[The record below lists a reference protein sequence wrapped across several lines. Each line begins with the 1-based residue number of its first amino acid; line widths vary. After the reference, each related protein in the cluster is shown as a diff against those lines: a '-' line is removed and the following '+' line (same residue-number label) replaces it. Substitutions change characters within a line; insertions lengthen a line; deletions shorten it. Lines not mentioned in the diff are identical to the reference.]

1 MGSVGGGSTVEGC
14 TCANKRTRSVQGLNK
29 VVSPPTALK
38 RDGRAYSSVARCI
51 IVAVPIGTDNTN
63 RTKMGS
69 TTPEQG
75 SFPTV
80 RTIGGRLRL
89 Q

>member
-1 MGSVGGGSTVEGC
+1 MCQPEDKVSTTPEQGSFPTD
-14 TCANKRTRSVQGLNK
+14 RTIRG
-29 VVSPPTALK
+29 
-38 RDGRAYSSVARCI
+38 GRAYCSAARCI

-69 TTPEQG
+69 ITPEQG

-80 RTIGGRLRL
+80 RTIGGRSRL

>member
-1 MGSVGGGSTVEGC
+1 MCQSADKVSTTLEESSFP
-14 TCANKRTRSVQGLNK
+14 TDRTKG
-29 VVSPPTALK
+29 
-38 RDGRAYSSVARCI
+38 DGRAYTVVVLA
-51 IVAVPIGTDNTN
+51 AVPIGTDNTN

-69 TTPEQG
+69 ITPEQG

-80 RTIGGRLRL
+80 RTIGGSSSL